1 MTAATSADD
10 ILGPV
15 DLIVIGFPAGTPHSG
30 GFDRLI
36 DLVDAGTV
44 RVLDFEFVRRDT
56 NGVRVGEI
64 SDLPAVEGFDKDF
77 WSGASSHLLGAED
90 LDALAAD
97 LRAGELALVLLIEQ
111 QWLLGL
117 IDGWVSGGAR
127 VIAEGGVAPQDLVE
141 AVEAAEL
148 REETV

>member
-1 MTAATSADD
+1 MTAA
-10 ILGPV
+10 
-15 DLIVIGFPAGTPHSG
+15 
-30 GFDRLI
+30 
-36 DLVDAGTV
+36 
-44 RVLDFEFVRRDT
+44 
-56 NGVRVGEI
+56 
-64 SDLPAVEGFDKDF
+64 
-77 WSGASSHLLGAED
+77 
-90 LDALAAD
+90 
-97 LRAGELALVLLIEQ
+97 ALVLLIEQ